1 MAKNGCPGR
10 VVAAMSGGV
19 DSSVA
24 AALLKKR
31 GYEVI
36 GVTIIMRHPCAYAS
50 RGAKR
55 GVQGLTC
62 LHPGQRDAKKVSESL
77 GIPHYYVDVRERFE
91 RSVVDYFLN
100 EYSRGRTPNPC
111 VICNREIKF
120 VTLLDLARS
129 LEAEFVATGHYARV
143 LYDRRRK
150 RYVLKKGIDPAKDQ
164 SYALCG
170 LDQRQLGSALFPLGT
185 MTKEETRSVA
195 RRLGLT
201 VAEKP
206 ESQEICFIEGDYRD
220 FLESAVRAGR
230 LKMRPALSPGPI
242 EDTSGKVL
250 GTHKGFAR
258 YTVGQRRG
266 LGISSSEPLYVVAID
281 PSRNAVIVGPEKDLF
296 SRGLVA
302 TQVNMVSVKEFK
314 GPRVVGVKIRYRSPE
329 ARATVSPSDSQD
341 VITVR
346 FDTPQRAVTPGQ
358 IACLYSGDEVLAGG
372 VIERAL

>member
-1 MAKNGCPGR
+1 
-10 VVAAMSGGV
+10 MSGGV

-24 AALLKKR
+24 AALLKER
-31 GYEVI
+31 GYEVV
-36 GVTIIMRHPCAYAS
+36 GVTILMRRPCGS
-50 RGAKR
+50 RGGDETQGSACSYPGQKDAKR
-55 GVQGLTC
+55 VC
-62 LHPGQRDAKKVSESL
+62 DYL
-77 GIPHYYVDVRERFE
+77 GIPHYYVDMKEEFE

-100 EYSRGRTPNPC
+100 EYSHGRTPNPC

-120 VTLLDLARS
+120 ATLLNLAES
-129 LEAEFVATGHYARV
+129 LGAHFVATGHYARV
-143 LYDRRRK
+143 SYDDRRR
-150 RYVLKKGIDPAKDQ
+150 RYVLKKGIDPTKDQ

-170 LDQRQLGSALFPLGT
+170 LDQRQLGLALFPLGV
-185 MTKEETRSVA
+185 MTKEKTRNVA
-195 RRLGLT
+195 RRLGLV

-206 ESQEICFIEGDYRD
+206 ESQEICFVEGDYRD
-220 FLESAVRAGR
+220 FLESMARTGR
-230 LKMRPALSPGPI
+230 FKVESGLSPGPV
-242 EDTSGKVL
+242 EDANGRAL

-281 PSRNAVIVGPEKDLF
+281 PSRNAVIVGSEKDLF

-302 TQVNMVSVKEFK
+302 VQVNMVSVKGFD
-314 GPRVVGVKIRYRSPE
+314 GTTAAGVKIRYRSPE
-329 ARATVSPSDSQD
+329 ARAVVYPSDRKD

-372 VIERAL
+372 VIDRALKD

>member
-1 MAKNGCPGR
+1 MAKKSCPGR

-24 AALLKKR
+24 AALLKER

-36 GVTIIMRHPCAYAS
+36 GVTILMRHPCAS
-50 RGAKR
+50 EEAKR
-55 GVQGLTC
+55 GVRGPTC
-62 LHPGQRDAKKVSESL
+62 PHPGQRDAKKVCDSL
-77 GIPHYYVDVRERFE
+77 GIPHHYVDMRERFE
-91 RSVVDYFLN
+91 RSVVDYFLD

-111 VICNREIKF
+111 VICNRDIKF
-120 VTLLDLARS
+120 ATLLDLAKS

-143 LYDRRRK
+143 SYDDGRQ
-150 RYVLKKGIDPAKDQ
+150 RYVLKKGIDPLKDQ

-185 MTKEETRSVA
+185 MTKEKTRSIA

-220 FLESAVRAGR
+220 FLESAARAGR
-230 LKMRPALSPGPI
+230 LKMRSGLSPGPI
-242 EDTSGKVL
+242 EDTGGRVL
-250 GTHKGFAR
+250 GTHRGFAR

-266 LGISSSEPLYVVAID
+266 LGISSPQPLYVLAID
-281 PSRNAVIVGPEKDLF
+281 PSRNAVIVGPERDLL
-296 SRGLVA
+296 SRGLIA
-302 TQVNMVSVKEFK
+302 AQVNMVSIEEFK
-314 GPRVVGVKIRYRSPE
+314 DPTVVGVKIRYRSPE
-329 ARATVSPSDSQD
+329 ARAVVNPSDRQD
-341 VITVR
+341 VITVH